1 MISISSKHL
10 NLSEELDE
18 ISCPFSVD
26 THVRWNFYS
35 WWASK
40 QKMQLSFWYET
51 QFFLST
57 RYHVLVIV
65 VWSLSHVWLF
75 MTPWTVA
82 CQAPLSS
89 NISPSLLK
97 FISTELVAAQP
108 SHPLSPLSPPA
119 LKLSQHQGLFQWVST
134 LQQVAKELELQLQH
148 QFFQW
153 ILWADFL

>member
-18 ISCPFSVD
+18 ISCRFSVD
-26 THVRWNFYS
+26 TCEVKFLFLMSIKTKNAIIFLIWNPV
-35 WWASK
+35 
-40 QKMQLSFWYET
+40 
-51 QFFLST
+51 FLST
-57 RYHVLVIV
+57 RYHVVVIA

-108 SHPLSPLSPPA
+108 SHPLSPLSSPA

-134 LQQVAKELELQLQH
+134 SQQVAKELELQLQH
-148 QFFQW
+148 QLFQW
-153 ILWADFL
+153 ILRADFL